1 MGNFTL
7 YNHEESNIANLITF
21 YLHLLQCGL
30 IIWYW
35 LPVIVSCACFS
46 CYGFKANWKSL
57 SNATRSLLKCLVFAT
72 RRCIIIMASQFMA
85 KGNKGQQNI
94 LPYRWK
100 LIFTVVASYS
110 AIFKSLIVKTLF
122 FHYLEILDL
131 VEKMVEPSSIYSLQK
146 LTVGYVVGESR
157 LNKRV
162 ILS

>member
-85 KGNKGQQNI
+85 MGNKGQQNI
-94 LPYRWK
+94 LPCRWK
-100 LIFTVVASYS
+100 LIFTVVSSYS
-110 AIFKSLIVKTLF
+110 ANLKSLIDHTHF
-122 FHYLEILDL
+122 FSLIILKFL
-131 VEKMVEPSSIYSLQK
+131 IW
-146 LTVGYVVGESR
+146 
-157 LNKRV
+157 
-162 ILS
+162 